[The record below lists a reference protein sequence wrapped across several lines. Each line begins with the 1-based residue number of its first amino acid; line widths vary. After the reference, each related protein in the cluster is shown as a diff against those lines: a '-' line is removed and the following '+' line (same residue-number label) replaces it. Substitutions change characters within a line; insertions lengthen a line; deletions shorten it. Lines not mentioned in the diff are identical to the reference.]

1 MQAVRNISGPPTG
14 GGSDDDVDGPDTVC
28 HLFNTWTGTW
38 AIVYIILTHND
49 SNNEN
54 HVIKLF
60 QRKKGMLIKQ
70 ATV

>member
-38 AIVYIILTHND
+38 PIIVLYNFRLLIMAQIMRTMLLNYFK
-49 SNNEN
+49 E
-54 HVIKLF
+54 
-60 QRKKGMLIKQ
+60 KKAG
-70 ATV
+70 